1 MNKQFYI
8 FQNMQM
14 KNLIIFLVVSA
25 FAAQALLLIII
36 YGHDIPLSDDADQIF
51 LGYLIANNY
60 EITTNDFIDIHNG
73 NIPLFI
79 RLLSVPL
86 LLTFS
91 FTSMPIFYLQWIFLC
106 IIITVTYYL
115 LKRTN
120 EKATWLIIPIS
131 MLVFN
136 QLQEYPLTWTL
147 GGLQQTLPLLSYV
160 LIIFLLNTSKLTFP
174 KISLALF
181 FASVAMFSNEAGLFF
196 WPIMILSFLRQK
208 KRKKWVITW
217 ILGCSFLT
225 LLFLSQTIGSDCKFG
240 GGCEENIIVNS
251 FTDLIDNEKIYAFF
265 LSLGSIAFRLKF
277 NEMYIIV
284 GTIIIISFLM
294 GLFFS
299 LFNR

>member
-73 NIPLFI
+73 HIPLFI

-136 QLQEYPLTWTL
+136 PLQEYPLTWTL

-181 FASVAMFSNEAGLFF
+181 F
-196 WPIMILSFLRQK
+196 
-208 KRKKWVITW
+208 
-217 ILGCSFLT
+217 C
-225 LLFLSQTIGSDCKFG
+225 
-240 GGCEENIIVNS
+240 
-251 FTDLIDNEKIYAFF
+251 
-265 LSLGSIAFRLKF
+265 
-277 NEMYIIV
+277 
-284 GTIIIISFLM
+284 
-294 GLFFS
+294 
-299 LFNR
+299 